1 MNNRRILELIDYAR
15 ENGCSDIHLT
25 MDSNPVFRKN
35 GDMFKS
41 EYVFSKQDLKD
52 AIYSMIDEDQ
62 KKLIEQKI
70 DLDFA
75 FSDHKGARQRVNIY
89 NQKNSLC
96 AAIRILNDRIPSFEE
111 LNLPDILKDL
121 ISAPRGLILVTG
133 PTGSGK
139 STTLASIIDYLNMN
153 KKCHILTAE
162 EPIEYLH
169 SHKESLVHQRE
180 VGIDIS
186 TFADALRGA
195 LREDPDVILVGEM
208 RDLDTISAAVT
219 AAETG
224 HLVLSTL
231 HTIGAAKTIDRI
243 IDVFPPHSQGQIRSQ
258 LAGVLKGIVTQ
269 QLVRKADGSGRTAAF
284 EVLVGTEGVRN
295 LIRDNKGHQINSA
308 LQTGFKEGMCTL
320 DYSLAQLVNKGI
332 IVLEEA
338 LATSSDK
345 KLLMEYID
353 KI

>member
-1 MNNRRILELIDYAR
+1 MNNRRILDLIDYAR

-25 MDSNPVFRKN
+25 MDCNPVFRKN
-35 GDMFKS
+35 GDIFKS
-41 EYVFSKQDLKD
+41 DFIFSKQDLKE
-52 AIYSMIDEDQ
+52 AIYSMLDESQ

-75 FSDHKGARQRVNIY
+75 FSDHKGGRQRVNIY
-89 NQKNSLC
+89 NQKNTLC
-96 AAIRILNDRIPSFEE
+96 AAIRILNDHIPDFEE
-111 LNLPDILKDL
+111 LNLPGVLREL
-121 ISAPRGLILVTG
+121 VSEPRGLILVTG

-162 EPIEYLH
+162 EPIEYVH
-169 SHKESLVHQRE
+169 NHKESLVHQRE
-180 VGIDIS
+180 VGSDVA

-195 LREDPDVILVGEM
+195 LREDPDIILVGEM
-208 RDLDTISAAVT
+208 RDLETISAAVT

-243 IDVFPPHSQGQIRSQ
+243 IDVFPPHSQGQIRTQ

-284 EVLVGTEGVRN
+284 EILLGTEGVRN
-295 LIRDNKGHQINSA
+295 LIRENKGHQINSA
-308 LQTGFKEGMCTL
+308 LQTGLKDGMCTL
-320 DYSLAQLVNKGI
+320 DYSLAQLVNKGVI
-332 IVLEEA
+332 TREEA

-345 KLLMEYID
+345 NLLMEYID
-353 KI
+353 KP

>member
-1 MNNRRILELIDYAR
+1 MNNKRILELIDYAR
-15 ENGCSDIHLT
+15 ETGCSDIHLT
-25 MDSNPVFRKN
+25 MDCPPVFRKN
-35 GDMFKS
+35 GDLIKS
-41 EYVFSKQDLKD
+41 DFIFSKQELKE
-52 AIYSMIDEDQ
+52 AIYSMLDENQ
-62 KKLIEQKI
+62 KRLIEEKV

-75 FSDHKGARQRVNIY
+75 FSDYKGGRQRVNIY

-96 AAIRILNDRIPSFEE
+96 AAIRILNEYIPSFKE
-111 LNLPDILKDL
+111 LNLPEILKDL
-121 ISAPRGLILVTG
+121 IAEPRGLILVTG

-162 EPIEYLH
+162 EPIEYVH
-169 SHKESLVHQRE
+169 NHKESLVHQRE
-180 VGIDIS
+180 VGIDVS
-186 TFADALRGA
+186 SFADALRGA

-269 QLVRKADGSGRTAAF
+269 QLVRKADGSGRIAAF

-320 DYSLAQLVNKGI
+320 DHSLAQLVNKSI
-332 IVLEEA
+332 ISIEEA

-345 KLLMEYID
+345 KLLMDYID
-353 KI
+353 KV